1 MIIILTYIYPNFKLK
16 MNLQKLNFPDIQGRF
31 KEKPNG
37 QMQLFDNI
45 RKKFVDLSPEE
56 WVRQHLVS
64 YLIHSKNIPPSLI
77 SVEKQLVLNGTKR
90 RTDAVVYDPALS
102 PLLIIEC
109 KAPNV
114 ILNQE
119 TVNQALGYNLVLN
132 VPFVLLTNGLSHI
145 CFHYFN
151 QNATILSEIPSFE
164 ELQKKA

>member
-1 MIIILTYIYPNFKLK
+1 M
-16 MNLQKLNFPDIQGRF
+16 
-31 KEKPNG
+31 
-37 QMQLFDNI
+37 
-45 RKKFVDLSPEE
+45 
-56 WVRQHLVS
+56 S

-114 ILNQE
+114 ILNQA